1 MTIRNLPRPRTQV
14 SEERR
19 ESEKVATEMVR
30 RASMERGRGASSWEM
45 MSVGSENVNRENR
58 GILFTNIQL
67 NIKKI
72 EVKNLFF

>member
-45 MSVGSENVNRENR
+45 MSVGSENVKCENR
-58 GILFTNIQL
+58 GNLFTNI
-67 NIKKI
+67 
-72 EVKNLFF
+72 